1 MGLLDDLL
9 KQVDRLRGSTG
20 QAAAGGA
27 SIFSMLNDALSR
39 QGGVQGLVNLFQE
52 GGLGNVISSWIGTG
66 ANLPV
71 SADQLKQVLGGERLS
86 QIASQLGIPAQDVA
100 SKLAEVLPTLVD
112 KATPSGTLP
121 GATGDILGKT
131 FGTPKA

>member
-9 KQVDRLRGSTG
+9 KQVGTVPGTTG
-20 QAAAGGA
+20 QATAGGA
-27 SIFSMLNDALSR
+27 NIFSKLNDALSR

-52 GGLGNVISSWIGTG
+52 GGLGHVISSWIGTG

-71 SADQLKQVLGGERLS
+71 SADQLQQVLGGERLS
-86 QIASQLGIPAQDVA
+86 QIASRLGIPAQDAA
-100 SKLAEVLPTLVD
+100 SRLAEILPTLVD
-112 KATPSGTLP
+112 KATPGGTLP

-131 FGTPKA
+131 FGNLKT

>member
-9 KQVDRLRGSTG
+9 KQVDTLRGSTG

-112 KATPSGTLP
+112 KATPGGTLP
-121 GATGDILGKT
+121 GASADILGKT
-131 FGTPKA
+131 FGNLKS

>member
-9 KQVDRLRGSTG
+9 KQIGTLHGSPG

-27 SIFSMLNDALSR
+27 SIFSTLNDALSR

-71 SADQLKQVLGGERLS
+71 SADQLQQVLGGERLS
-86 QIASQLGIPAQDVA
+86 QIASGLGIPAQDAA
-100 SKLAEVLPTLVD
+100 SRLAEVLPTLVD
-112 KATPSGTLP
+112 KATPGGTLP

-131 FGTPKA
+131 FGNLKT

>member
-9 KQVDRLRGSTG
+9 KQVESLRGRTG
-20 QAAAGGA
+20 QAAAGRA

-86 QIASQLGIPAQDVA
+86 QIASQLGIPAHDAA
-100 SKLAEVLPTLVD
+100 SRLAQALPTLVD
-112 KATPSGTLP
+112 KATPGGTLP
-121 GATGDILGKT
+121 GASADILGKT

>member
-9 KQVDRLRGSTG
+9 KQVDTLRGRTG

-112 KATPSGTLP
+112 KATPGGTLP
-121 GATGDILGKT
+121 GASADILGKT